1 MEFAG
6 NPITPS
12 EVLAKLAN
20 GEYQDKDVLLGVAS
34 NPATPKEI
42 LTVLSNGEDA
52 RFGLLSNP
60 STPAHCPAE
69 LLEEY
74 SGI

>member
-34 NPATPKEI
+34 NPATPKENF
-42 LTVLSNGEDA
+42 TVLSNGEDA
-52 RFGLLSNP
+52 R
-60 STPAHCPAE
+60 
-69 LLEEY
+69 
-74 SGI
+74 SGTRLMHAAMSIMGGS